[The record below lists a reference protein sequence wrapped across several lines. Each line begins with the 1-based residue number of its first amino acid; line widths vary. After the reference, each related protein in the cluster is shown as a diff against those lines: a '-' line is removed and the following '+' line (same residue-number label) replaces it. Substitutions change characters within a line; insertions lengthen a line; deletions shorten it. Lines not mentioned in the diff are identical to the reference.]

1 MKVKHEKIRL
11 LDKDMPFKAKVR
23 YVNKFVIKAFFMAIL
38 LSISL
43 VSILAIIY
51 VGDRFVNMNN
61 NKKPIFGAYVIATPS
76 MVPTLMVND
85 GIVVKREKEFVVG
98 DIITFDSED
107 PSLFGLNITHRV
119 VHKEKIDDGSYIYKT
134 KGDNNDSA
142 DAVTVSIDNIYGKT
156 VLKVPKIGY
165 VRKELTNPIVLSVCL
180 VLPLI
185 IIIFINFRPRRD
197 YIDVLE

>member
-11 LDKDMPFKAKVR
+11 LDKDMSFKDKVK
-23 YVNKFVIKAFFMAIL
+23 YINNFVLKAFFMAIL

-43 VSILAIIY
+43 ISIIAILY

-85 GIVVKREKEFVVG
+85 GIVVKREKEFIVG

-119 VHKEKIDDGSYIYKT
+119 VHKEKIDDGSYVYKT
-134 KGDNNDSA
+134 KGDNNDSE
-142 DAVTVSIDNIYGKT
+142 DPVTVSIDNIYGKT
-156 VLKVPKIGY
+156 IMKVPKVGY
-165 VRKELTNPIVLSVCL
+165 IKKEITNPIVLSVCL
-180 VLPLI
+180 VLPLV
-185 IIIFINFRPRRD
+185 IIIFVNFRPRRND
-197 YIDVLE
+197 IDVLE